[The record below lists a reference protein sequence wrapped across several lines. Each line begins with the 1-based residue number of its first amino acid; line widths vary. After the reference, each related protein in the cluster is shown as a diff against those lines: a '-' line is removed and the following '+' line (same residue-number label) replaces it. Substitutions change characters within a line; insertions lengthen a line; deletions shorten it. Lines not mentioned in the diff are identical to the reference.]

1 MSDFEMIWL
10 SGKKYMVSAALAAAV
25 KEQIEKLQKLWQIE
39 HDEKVRLEERLK
51 LATAKVAWLE
61 EESEK
66 GEV

>member
-51 LATAKVAWLE
+51 LATAKMAWLE
-61 EESEK
+61 DK
-66 GEV
+66 VGEG